1 MRQSLTFFS
10 RNGFFYLLQIASTG
24 YIFTSIYYCLSSVEL
39 EPFFDVDPV
48 LGLYPPSLPI
58 DHSSHHLPAS
68 WRGIG
73 VRARGRCPGEKG
85 GIDGVLS
92 DVIGETI
99 VDMIAGQSDG
109 HHWRD
114 NGI

>member
-1 MRQSLTFFS
+1 M
-10 RNGFFYLLQIASTG
+10 
-24 YIFTSIYYCLSSVEL
+24 YYCLSFAEL
-39 EPFFDVDPV
+39 ERPFFGVDPV

-85 GIDGVLS
+85 GIDRVLS